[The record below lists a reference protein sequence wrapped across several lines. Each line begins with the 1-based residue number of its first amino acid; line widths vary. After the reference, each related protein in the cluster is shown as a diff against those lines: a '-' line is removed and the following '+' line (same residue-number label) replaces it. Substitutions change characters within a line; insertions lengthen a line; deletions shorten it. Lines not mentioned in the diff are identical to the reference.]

1 MLNLYEKLVADG
13 EPTVAQLITE
23 RRQENISLEFK
34 TKANVGT
41 GEPNRDDRRNLGIAL
56 SAFSNPMGG
65 LIVWGVRTEKNA
77 DNVDCAT
84 EVRPIGGDRALQGG
98 CNSPFSQ
105 TITPRHE
112 GIFVGAISAGSP
124 PDGGYQ
130 AIYVERSE
138 RRPTGATW
146 RSNTSSASVTVRS
159 QWSIKAVRRVY
170 PITLIGRLS

>member
-1 MLNLYEKLVADG
+1 MLNLYEKLAADG

-98 CNSPFSQ
+98 CNSPFF
-105 TITPRHE
+105 TNGYAPPRGHLRRGDLGRKPTRWRVPGDLCRAIRAAAYRCGSVE
-112 GIFVGAISAGSP
+112 KQYFKRVG
-124 PDGGYQ
+124 D
-130 AIYVERSE
+130 
-138 RRPTGATW
+138 
-146 RSNTSSASVTVRS
+146 SSIAMEH
-159 QWSIKAVRRVY
+159 
-170 PITLIGRLS
+170 